1 MNFRLSFFNFFKM
14 TGKSVEECKS
24 MYFRFKDEVFKGK
37 APYDVVPL
45 ERFLKKEFGD
55 RTMADITGTK

>member
-1 MNFRLSFFNFFKM
+1 M
-14 TGKSVEECKS
+14 TGKSIQECKS